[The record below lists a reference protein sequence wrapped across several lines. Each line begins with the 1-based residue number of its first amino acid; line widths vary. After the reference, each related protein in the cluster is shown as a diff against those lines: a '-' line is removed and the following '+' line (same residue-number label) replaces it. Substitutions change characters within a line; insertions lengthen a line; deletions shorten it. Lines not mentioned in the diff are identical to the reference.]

1 MTGTN
6 YLTTGREIEIEFI
19 GTDEAARYLG
29 VSANALRIMV
39 HREQVRTHRLGRRLR
54 FKVSDLKVLIS
65 SR

>member
-1 MTGTN
+1 
-6 YLTTGREIEIEFI
+6 